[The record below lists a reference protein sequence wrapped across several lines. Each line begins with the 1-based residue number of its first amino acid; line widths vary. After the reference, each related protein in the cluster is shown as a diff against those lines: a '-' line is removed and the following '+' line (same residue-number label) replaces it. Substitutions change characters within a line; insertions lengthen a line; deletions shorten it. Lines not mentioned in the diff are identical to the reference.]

1 MRRRPRT
8 RQTQLDLEWTAPLR
22 WGDLP
27 VEVRDELRARL
38 RELLVQAAGAQPSAE
53 GRRDE

>member
-8 RQTQLDLEWTAPLR
+8 RETQLDLEWTAPLR

-38 RELLVQAAGAQPSAE
+38 RELLVQAGAQPSAE